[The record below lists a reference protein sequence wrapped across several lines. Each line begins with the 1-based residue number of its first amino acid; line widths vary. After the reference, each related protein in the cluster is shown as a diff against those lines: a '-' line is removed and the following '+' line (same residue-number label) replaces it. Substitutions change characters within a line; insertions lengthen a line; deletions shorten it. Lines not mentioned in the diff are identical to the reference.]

1 MKLLPLETQLTIRNC
16 WRCRMTVE
24 EFDYNDRI
32 DMVDARRII
41 EIVTA
46 LAKSCAFN
54 HAEATKIAGVCQEC
68 CERLEKEQI

>member
-32 DMVDARRII
+32 DI
-41 EIVTA
+41 
-46 LAKSCAFN
+46 
-54 HAEATKIAGVCQEC
+54 
-68 CERLEKEQI
+68 LEKEQI